1 MSRCEN
7 GRWGDGR
14 CGHGHPQGT
23 ALHLPHQSPAERPGW
38 SLAGRAAD
46 EQLLAWEHHHLT
58 WLTSPFAINHRWTEA
73 GWTRGEERSWAALLG
88 LRWLPYRG
96 AGGYGASSLPKHVSS
111 TTLQH
116 HSHETSSFILGFAI
130 HSVVASVGGAG
141 ERISGTSWLQV
152 VVTGGGEWWVGGV
165 LGRKRLSRG
174 CGRLKNKALTS
185 ELLKKEVCFRR
196 EAVHSGVKTWVS
208 VGSRVRGLPRKHR
221 AWIEGWFSWMVRFG
235 FGNHLFNSDPLW
247 LREESEASCTETG
260 KGQGVED
267 KQEARA
273 RPL

>member
-1 MSRCEN
+1 MAEVTYSSHPSTPSPLLCHPRSSPLSVSLSVPAGQVEPEWPHTDQKQAAVLHMSRCEN

-130 HSVVASVGGAG
+130 HSVVASV
-141 ERISGTSWLQV
+141 V
-152 VVTGGGEWWVGGV
+152 VE
-165 LGRKRLSRG
+165 LGRESLVLPGYRWLV
-174 CGRLKNKALTS
+174 L
-185 ELLKKEVCFRR
+185 V
-196 EAVHSGVKTWVS
+196 
-208 VGSRVRGLPRKHR
+208 VGNG
-221 AWIEGWFSWMVRFG
+221 GWGEF
-235 FGNHLFNSDPLW
+235 
-247 LREESEASCTETG
+247 
-260 KGQGVED
+260 
-267 KQEARA
+267 
-273 RPL
+273 